1 MVVEGA
7 MQVFVET
14 VYTFPCLPRN
24 DARWLGTDAAPREPA
39 GRKRRHLMAADH
51 PSLLIEPEAASIRD
65 GDGSIGFDSLDQS
78 GKAVSKEKIIGIEPT
93 HQRRPP
99 VVDRLVDCRRLALV
113 RPPPHPGQSIL
124 PAFDDMQRAVRRAGV
139 CEHDL
144 HRNRLSK

>member
-78 GKAVSKEKIIGIEPT
+78 GKDVSKEKIIGIEPT
-93 HQRRPP
+93 HQRLPP
-99 VVDRLVDCRRLALV
+99 VVDHLVDCHTLALIQ
-113 RPPPHPGQSIL
+113 PPPHTCKSIHL
-124 PAFDDMQRAVRRAGV
+124 TIDDMLRA
-139 CEHDL
+139 
-144 HRNRLSK
+144 